1 MKYVSFFFANLLEV
15 SSVVIYIEKVMFK
28 MYADIHINPHI
39 KYLLLLS
46 NFNYHC
52 NLLVNFSKP
61 PLFQI
66 SQIYVRLIGVLS
78 KLLIV
83 NCHKKSY

>member
-1 MKYVSFFFANLLEV
+1 
-15 SSVVIYIEKVMFK
+15 MFK
-28 MYADIHINPHI
+28 MYAEMHINPHI
-39 KYLLLLS
+39 NYLLLLS

-66 SQIYVRLIGVLS
+66 SRNYVRLIGVLL

-83 NCHKKSY
+83 NCHKKSYYLRNNEDRYTYALG